1 MSMQLGLELARLT
14 AGLDRLYRDVPRT
27 QSFLDRE
34 GLIPVAMAQVEPY
47 ALKNYGE
54 ARDRLEALQA
64 RIPGEAES
72 ELRRA
77 YLTEMVDSLL
87 ALLDTFEGRQIS
99 YAERLRRQMRV
110 DTQMVSDEILDG
122 YRRTIRENLD
132 ELGYRGGSLAEDV
145 GRFEADSLVPAD
157 QVLAVMGDVTREA
170 QRRTSEMMYLMN
182 DEWLEPVRL
191 DDVPFTAYCDYPERK
206 MRLNLA
212 FPFTRSSIKHLACHE
227 AFPGHLVH
235 LALRQRYVAEG
246 KMPLDGA
253 QVVTSSASSA
263 MFEGIADNGWFFLDW
278 INTPEDV
285 VGMTLERLRAALRC
299 NAAWMLHVE
308 GRSPE
313 EVAPVI
319 AAAGY
324 QDVATAAGRIAFLRH
339 GLRAPFV
346 YGYWC
351 GDTSLHAVWEKVP
364 RERHKEFWQ
373 YLYGNMHTPS
383 TLRDFWVA

>member
-1 MSMQLGLELARLT
+1 MQLGLELARLT
-14 AGLDRLYRDVPRT
+14 AGLDKLYRDVPRT
-27 QSFLDRE
+27 GSFLDRE
-34 GLIPVAMAQVEPY
+34 GLIPVAVAQVEPY
-47 ALKNYGE
+47 ALKDYGE
-54 ARDRLEALQA
+54 ARDRLEAFQG
-64 RIPGEAES
+64 RIPDAAES
-72 ELRRA
+72 PLRQA
-77 YLTEMVDSLL
+77 YLLEMVDSLL

-110 DTQMVSDEILDG
+110 DTQTVGAEVLDG
-122 YRRTIRENLD
+122 YRQTIRENLD
-132 ELGYRGGSLAEDV
+132 ELGYRGGSLGEDV
-145 GRFEADSLVPAD
+145 ARFEKDTIIPAD
-157 QVLAVMGDVTREA
+157 RVLDSMAEYTREA
-170 QRRTSEMMYLMN
+170 RRRTSEMMYLLN
-182 DEWLEPVRL
+182 DEWIEPVRL
-191 DDVPFTAYCDYPERK
+191 DDVPFTAYCDFPERK

-263 MFEGIADNGWFFLDW
+263 LFEGIADNGWFFLDW

-299 NAAWMLHVE
+299 NAAWMLHGE
-308 GRSPE
+308 GRTAE
-313 EVAPVI
+313 EVAALI
-319 AAAGY
+319 AEAGY
-324 QDVATAAGRIAFLRH
+324 QDVATAASRIAFLRH

-346 YGYWC
+346 YAYWC
-351 GDTSLHAVWEKVP
+351 GDTSTHAVWEKVP
-364 RERHKEFWQ
+364 KERRKEFWA

-383 TLRDFWVA
+383 TLRDFWPAS

>member
-1 MSMQLGLELARLT
+1 MQLGLELARLT
-14 AGLDRLYRDVPRT
+14 AGLDKLYRDVPRT
-27 QSFLDRE
+27 GSFLDRE
-34 GLIPVAMAQVEPY
+34 GLIPVAVAQVEPY
-47 ALKNYGE
+47 LLKDYGE
-54 ARDRLEALQA
+54 ARDRLEALQG
-64 RIPGEAES
+64 RIPAEADS
-72 ELRRA
+72 PLRSA
-77 YLTEMVDSLL
+77 YLLEMVDSLL
-87 ALLDTFEGRQIS
+87 ALLDTFENRQIS
-99 YAERLRRQMRV
+99 YAERLRRQMRI
-110 DTQMVSDEILDG
+110 DTQTVSDEILDG
-122 YRRTIRENLD
+122 YRETIRQNLD
-132 ELGYRGGSLAEDV
+132 ELGYRGGALAEDV
-145 GRFEADSLVPAD
+145 ARFEKETVVPAE
-157 QVLAVMGDVTREA
+157 QVLATMADYTREA
-170 QRRTSEMMYLMN
+170 RRRTSEMMYLMN
-182 DEWLEPVRL
+182 DEWIEPVRL
-191 DDVPFTAYCDYPERK
+191 DDVPFTAYCDFPARK

-212 FPFTRSSIKHLACHE
+212 FPFTRSAIKHLACHE

-235 LALRQRYVAEG
+235 LALRRNYVAEG

-263 MFEGIADNGWFFLDW
+263 LFEGIADNGWFFLDW

-299 NAAWMLHVE
+299 NAAWMLHAE

-313 EVAPVI
+313 EVAPII

-324 QDVATAAGRIAFLRH
+324 QEVATAANRIAFLRH

-364 RERHKEFWQ
+364 KDRRPEFWQ

-383 TLRDFWVA
+383 TLRDFWTA

>member
-1 MSMQLGLELARLT
+1 MQLGLELARLT
-14 AGLDRLYRDVPRT
+14 AGLDKLYREVPRT
-27 QSFLDRE
+27 GSFLDRE
-34 GLIPVAMAQVEPY
+34 GLIPVAVAQVEPY
-47 ALKNYGE
+47 LLKDYCE
-54 ARDRLEALQA
+54 ARDRLESLQS
-64 RIPGEAES
+64 RIPTDAPTA
-72 ELRRA
+72 LRQA
-77 YLTEMVDSLL
+77 YLLEMVDSLL
-87 ALLDTFEGRQIS
+87 ALLDTFENRQIS

-122 YRRTIRENLD
+122 YRATIRGNLD

-145 GRFEADSLVPAD
+145 ARFERDSVVPAD
-157 QVLAVMGDVTREA
+157 KVLDTMAEYTREA
-170 QRRTSEMMYLMN
+170 RRRTSETMYLMN
-182 DEWLEPVRL
+182 YEWIEPVRL

>member
-1 MSMQLGLELARLT
+1 MQLGLELARLT
-14 AGLDRLYRDVPRT
+14 AGLDKLYREVPRT
-27 QSFLDRE
+27 GSFLDRE
-34 GLIPVAMAQVEPY
+34 GLIPVAVAQIEPY
-47 ALKNYGE
+47 LLKDYGE
-54 ARDRLEALQA
+54 ARDRLESLQS
-64 RIPGEAES
+64 RIPTEAPTA
-72 ELRRA
+72 LRKA
-77 YLTEMVDSLL
+77 YLLEMVDSLL
-87 ALLDTFEGRQIS
+87 ALLDTFENRQIS

-110 DTQMVSDEILDG
+110 DTQMVSDEILDE
-122 YRRTIRENLD
+122 YRATIRGNLD

-145 GRFEADSLVPAD
+145 ARFERDSVVPAD
-157 QVLAVMGDVTREA
+157 KVLDTMAEYTREA
-170 QRRTSEMMYLMN
+170 RRRTSETMYLMN
-182 DEWLEPVRL
+182 DEWIEPVRL

-212 FPFTRSSIKHLACHE
+212 FPFTRSSIRHLACHE

-364 RERHKEFWQ
+364 KERHKEFWQ

>member
-1 MSMQLGLELARLT
+1 MQLGLELARLT
-14 AGLDRLYRDVPRT
+14 AGLDKLYREVPRT
-27 QSFLDRE
+27 GSFLDRE
-34 GLIPVAMAQVEPY
+34 GLIPVAVAQIEPY
-47 ALKNYGE
+47 LLKDYGE
-54 ARDRLEALQA
+54 ARDRLESLQS
-64 RIPGEAES
+64 RIPIEAPTA
-72 ELRRA
+72 LRKA
-77 YLTEMVDSLL
+77 YLLEMVDSLL
-87 ALLDTFEGRQIS
+87 ALLDTFENRQIS

-110 DTQMVSDEILDG
+110 DTQMVSDEILDE
-122 YRRTIRENLD
+122 YRATIRGNLD

-145 GRFEADSLVPAD
+145 ARFERDSVVPAD
-157 QVLAVMGDVTREA
+157 KVLDTMAQYTREA
-170 QRRTSEMMYLMN
+170 RRRTSETMYLMN
-182 DEWLEPVRL
+182 DEWIEPVRL

-351 GDTSLHAVWEKVP
+351 GDTSLHAMWEKVP

>member
-1 MSMQLGLELARLT
+1 MKLGTELARLT
-14 AGLDRLYRDVPRT
+14 AGLDALYRNVPRT
-27 QSFLDRE
+27 GSFLDRE
-34 GLIPVAMAQVEPY
+34 GLIPVAMAQIEPY
-47 ALKNYGE
+47 PIKSYGE
-54 ARDRLEALQA
+54 ARDMLEALQA
-64 RIPGEAES
+64 RIPNEAPNMM
-72 ELRRA
+72 RKA
-77 YLTEMVDSLL
+77 YLLEMVDSLL

-99 YAERLRRQMRV
+99 YAERLRRQMRI
-110 DTQMVSDEILDG
+110 DTQVVSDEILEG
-122 YRRTIRENLD
+122 YRSTLRQNLD

-145 GRFEADSLVPAD
+145 GRFEHDTLVPAGK
-157 QVLAVMGDVTREA
+157 VLDTMAEVTREA
-170 QRRTSEMMYLMN
+170 RRRTSEIMYLMN

-191 DDVPFTAYCDYPERK
+191 DDVPFTAYCDFPERK

-212 FPFTRSSIKHLACHE
+212 FPFTRSAIKHLACHE

-235 LALRQRYVAEG
+235 MALRQRYVAEA

-263 MFEGIADNGWFFLDW
+263 LFEGIADNGWFFLDW
-278 INTPEDV
+278 INTPEDI

-299 NAAWMLHVE
+299 NAAWMLHAE

-313 EVAPVI
+313 EVAPII
-319 AAAGY
+319 AEAGY
-324 QDVATAAGRIAFLRH
+324 QDVATATSRIAFLRH

-351 GDTSLHAVWEKVP
+351 GDTSTHAVWETVP
-364 RERHKEFWQ
+364 KERRKEFWH

-383 TLRDFWVA
+383 TLRDFWPAN

>member
-1 MSMQLGLELARLT
+1 MQLGLELARLT
-14 AGLDRLYRDVPRT
+14 AGLDKLYREVPRT
-27 QSFLDRE
+27 GSFLDRE
-34 GLIPVAMAQVEPY
+34 GLIPVAVAQIEPY
-47 ALKNYGE
+47 LLKDYGE
-54 ARDRLEALQA
+54 ARDRLESLQS
-64 RIPGEAES
+64 RIPTEAPTA
-72 ELRRA
+72 LRQA
-77 YLTEMVDSLL
+77 YLLEMVDSLL
-87 ALLDTFEGRQIS
+87 ALLDTFENRQIS

-110 DTQMVSDEILDG
+110 DTQMVSDESLDE
-122 YRRTIRENLD
+122 YRATIRGNLD

-145 GRFEADSLVPAD
+145 ARFERDSVVPAD
-157 QVLAVMGDVTREA
+157 KVLDTMAEYTREA
-170 QRRTSEMMYLMN
+170 RRRTSETMYLMN
-182 DEWLEPVRL
+182 DEWIEPVRL

-364 RERHKEFWQ
+364 KERHKEFWQ

>member
-1 MSMQLGLELARLT
+1 MQIGTELARLT
-14 AGLDRLYRDVPRT
+14 QGLDTLYRSAPRT
-27 QSFLDRE
+27 GSFLDRE
-34 GLIPVAMAQVEPY
+34 GLIPVAVAEVEGTPLRDY
-47 ALKNYGE
+47 AE
-54 ARDRLEALQA
+54 AREKLVALRERL
-64 RIPGEAES
+64 PAES
-72 ELRRA
+72 ESALRKA
-77 YLTEMVDSLL
+77 YVCEMIDSLL
-87 ALLDTFEGRQIS
+87 ALIDTFEGEPIS
-99 YAERLRRQMRV
+99 YAERLRRQIRV
-110 DTQMVSDEILDG
+110 ETQVVPEELLDG

-145 GRFEADSLVPAD
+145 ARFEADELVPPD
-157 QVLAVMGDVTREA
+157 RVLAVMAEMTREA
-170 QRRTSEMMYLMN
+170 RRRTSAFMYEMD

-212 FPFTRSSIKHLACHE
+212 FPFTRPAIKHLACHE

-235 LALRQRYVAEG
+235 LALRQRYTAEG
-246 KMPLDGA
+246 AMPLDGA

-263 MFEGIADNGWFFLDW
+263 LFEGIADNGWFFLDW

-285 VGMTLERLRAALRC
+285 IGMTLERLRAALRC

-308 GRSPE
+308 GMSPE
-313 EVAPVI
+313 DVAPII

-324 QDVATAAGRIAFLRH
+324 QDLETAKGRIGFLRH

-346 YGYWC
+346 YAYWC
-351 GDTSLHAVWEKVP
+351 GDTAVHAVWTSVP
-364 RERHKEFWQ
+364 RERRKEFWA

-383 TLRDFWVA
+383 TLRDFWPA